1 MVTRRTHKPAPKPST
16 KASRRA
22 ADRVCTALVL
32 QGGAAL
38 GGYEAGVLR
47 ALLEAGRRLDI
58 VTGCSIGALMAAI
71 AVGSRG
77 DPHDAL
83 LDMWRRFAMPVNPFL
98 PSMFARS
105 LPVPNGRNIYRANPM
120 YFALPTL
127 ATHMYEAAPVEAAL
141 KEWVDFD
148 KLNAS
153 ATEVIVTAVDVR
165 SGHLAEFSSHRD
177 GLEPR
182 HILASASLPPVF
194 PPTAVDGA
202 DYWDGGLIASTPL
215 RPAIN
220 AIERH
225 NQRKQAPV
233 WELIVVDL
241 FTPGVGP
248 PRDMSDVLQRAFEL
262 VFFGKFQ
269 HDLKLFQWMNAQ
281 LDLMLEVDRALPKS
295 SPVRRHPAYVKLKK
309 HRRVDRLTV
318 VRTKDPAALGG
329 PADFSAEAIERRMAL
344 GYKEAVAALR
354 S

>member
-1 MVTRRTHKPAPKPST
+1 MSSRRSSTPAPKRR
-16 KASRRA
+16 RRA
-22 ADRVCTALVL
+22 GRPAADSVCTALVL

-38 GGYEAGVLR
+38 GAYEAGVLR
-47 ALLEAGRRLDI
+47 ALLESGRQLDI

-71 AVGSRG
+71 AVGNRG
-77 DPHDAL
+77 DPLEAL
-83 LDMWRRFAMPVNPFL
+83 RDMWRRFAMPVNPFL
-98 PSMFARS
+98 PSRFARS
-105 LPVPNGRNIYRANPM
+105 LPLPNGRNIYRANPM

-141 KEWVDFD
+141 KEWVDFG

-177 GLEPR
+177 GLQPR

-194 PPTAVDGA
+194 PPTAVAGA
-202 DYWDGGLIASTPL
+202 HYWDGGLIASTPL

-233 WELIVVDL
+233 WELLVVDL
-241 FTPGVGP
+241 FTPGDGP
-248 PRDMSDVLQRAFEL
+248 PRDMTDVLQRAFEL

-281 LDLMLEVDRALPKS
+281 LDLMIEVDRALPKS

-309 HRRVDRLTV
+309 HRRVDRLTI
-318 VRTKDPAALGG
+318 VRTADPAALGG
-329 PADFSAEAIERRMAL
+329 PADFSAESIERRMKL
-344 GYKEAVAALR
+344 GYEEGRAALQG
-354 S
+354 